1 MHLQKEEELIDR
13 SFRVS
18 SCVVSAPMG
27 AGMSFQQRALKSTP
41 FFQVAENAVGV
52 ASGKS

>member
-1 MHLQKEEELIDR
+1 MHLQKEEELIVR

-18 SCVVSAPMG
+18 SCVVSAPWG
-27 AGMSFQQRALKSTP
+27 AGMSFQQRAQKHTI
-41 FFQVAENAVGV
+41 FQVAENAVGV